1 MSTKNTVI
9 ALLAG
14 VALGAVAGVL
24 LAPASGEKT
33 RRKIV
38 RKAEDMR
45 DQLTDLVDKGES
57 LMQDA
62 KRAAKKASAQAG
74 RIVHQAID

>member
-24 LAPASGEKT
+24 LAPASGKKT
-33 RRKIV
+33 RKKIV
-38 RKAEDMR
+38 RKAEDVR

-57 LMQDA
+57 LVHDA
-62 KRAAKKASAQAG
+62 KRAAKKASAQAS
-74 RIVHQAID
+74 RMVHHAMD